1 MSNYKTNHAFDKE
14 LLINALIQSFK
25 NLSPKEQIKNKIML
39 MVYVG
44 AIFVTILSVVSALN
58 LYHEPPLFCFLCSLI
73 LWFTVLFAN
82 FAQAIAQSR
91 AKAQAQA
98 LKGIKKKTIAY
109 KLAPNQDL
117 TNLEHLETQAVDAM
131 SLNKEDLVVVKA
143 GQIIPCDGQVVAG
156 LASVNES
163 AITGESAPVIR
174 GAGCDTDCV
183 TGGTT
188 VLSDIIVIRVESEAG
203 SSFLDKMISMV
214 EGAVR
219 KKTPNEVALSILLLC
234 LTLIFTLVTFT
245 LLPFSE
251 FANKQSA
258 QGSIIGYSVLV
269 VLLVCLIPTTIGSL
283 LSAIGIA
290 GMSRLLGCNVIAK
303 SGRAV
308 EAAGDVDILLL
319 DKTGTITYGNRQA
332 SKFFAA
338 DGVKMSDM
346 IRCSLLASLSD
357 TTPEGRSIVSLAH
370 SHGYKDTLPEN
381 AAFVPFSAT
390 SCMSG
395 VNIDGVNIKK
405 GSPNAVFNH
414 IKNLGGHVDEKIEG
428 TVNAIA
434 ALGSTPLV
442 VCRNDVILGVVELKD
457 IVKNG
462 LKERFL
468 QLRTMGIKT
477 VMVTGDNEL
486 TAAAIAAEAGVDDFI
501 ATATP
506 EKKLETIKQYQNAGH
521 LVAMTGDGT
530 NDAPALA
537 QADVAVAMNAG
548 TQSAREAANMV
559 DLDSSPTKL
568 LDVVKIGKQ
577 MLITRGA
584 LTTFSIANDLAK
596 FFAVIPAAFATTY
609 PQLQALNIMNLGSAH
624 SALLSAA
631 LFNALIII
639 ALIPLALHGV
649 NFKATSINKLLLSNL
664 TIYGLGG
671 IIVPFIGIKLI
682 DMALCAL
689 GIL

>member
-1 MSNYKTNHAFDKE
+1 MSNYQTNHAFDKE

-73 LWFTVLFAN
+73 LCFTVLFAN

-109 KLAPNQDL
+109 KLTPNQDL
-117 TNLEHLETQAVDAM
+117 KNLEHLKTQAVDAM

-258 QGSIIGYSVLV
+258 QGSLIGYSVLV

-442 VCRNDVILGVVELKD
+442 VCRNDVILGVVKLA
-457 IVKNG
+457 
-462 LKERFL
+462 LERCC
-468 QLRTMGIKT
+468 
-477 VMVTGDNEL
+477 V
-486 TAAAIAAEAGVDDFI
+486 
-501 ATATP
+501 
-506 EKKLETIKQYQNAGH
+506 
-521 LVAMTGDGT
+521 
-530 NDAPALA
+530 
-537 QADVAVAMNAG
+537 
-548 TQSAREAANMV
+548 
-559 DLDSSPTKL
+559 
-568 LDVVKIGKQ
+568 
-577 MLITRGA
+577 
-584 LTTFSIANDLAK
+584 
-596 FFAVIPAAFATTY
+596 
-609 PQLQALNIMNLGSAH
+609 
-624 SALLSAA
+624 
-631 LFNALIII
+631 ALIII
-639 ALIPLALHGV
+639 MLI
-649 NFKATSINKLLLSNL
+649 KR
-664 TIYGLGG
+664 
-671 IIVPFIGIKLI
+671 IIML
-682 DMALCAL
+682 
-689 GIL
+689 